1 MENPMRPLAGLL
13 MWVTVS
19 AATGCA
25 GAGST
30 TQAFWVRK
38 DGGEIDA
45 ESVREARVRCEQR
58 ANQDYQKGGRR
69 TMNIE
74 WAAITRKCMD
84 EAGYIL
90 ITKPRE

>member
-1 MENPMRPLAGLL
+1 MKNPIRPLTGLL
-13 MWVTVS
+13 LWVTVF
-19 AATGCA
+19 AAGCA

-38 DGGEIDA
+38 DGGDIDI
-45 ESVREARVRCEQR
+45 ELLREARVRCEQR
-58 ANQDYQKGGRR
+58 ANEGYEKGGRR

-74 WAAITRKCMD
+74 WAAIKRKCMD
-84 EAGYIL
+84 EAGYLL